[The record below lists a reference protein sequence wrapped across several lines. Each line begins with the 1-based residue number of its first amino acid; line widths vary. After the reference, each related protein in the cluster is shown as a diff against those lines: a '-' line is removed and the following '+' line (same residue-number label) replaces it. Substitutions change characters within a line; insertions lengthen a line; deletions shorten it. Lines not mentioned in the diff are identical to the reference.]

1 MFRLSPRQTLF
12 RSRYERFRWKFSN
25 FAAKQTLTMEQKFG
39 KNSIDIKVL
48 REFCEREG
56 KMVEYR
62 KGEQLEREGDPAR
75 WFGFVTEGCF
85 KYVTYGISDD
95 KEHITW
101 FSFEGEFAGDYP
113 ACLDGGPAL
122 TTIEAMVPTRIIRV
136 SGEQLEREGDPA
148 RWFGFVTEGCFK
160 YVTHG
165 ISDDK
170 EHITWFSFEGE
181 FAGDYPACLDGRPS
195 QTTIKAM
202 MPSRM
207 LRVSGEQL
215 VDFFRQD
222 AEKMELRSVIAE
234 HLLSQ
239 ARACYL
245 DLHRATARERY
256 ELLLQR
262 CPGIV
267 EYLDL
272 QDIASFLNVTP
283 KTISMI
289 RKDITFGKD

>member
-1 MFRLSPRQTLF
+1 
-12 RSRYERFRWKFSN
+12 
-25 FAAKQTLTMEQKFG
+25 MEQKFSN
-39 KNSIDIKVL
+39 NSIDLQVL

-56 KMVEYR
+56 EAVSYR
-62 KGEQLEREGDPAR
+62 KGDQMEREGDPTR

-95 KEHITW
+95 REHITW

-113 ACLDGGPAL
+113 NCLDGCPAQ
-122 TTIEAMVPTRIIRV
+122 TTIEAM
-136 SGEQLEREGDPA
+136 
-148 RWFGFVTEGCFK
+148 
-160 YVTHG
+160 
-165 ISDDK
+165 
-170 EHITWFSFEGE
+170 
-181 FAGDYPACLDGRPS
+181 
-195 QTTIKAM
+195 
-202 MPSRM
+202 MPSRL

-215 VDFFRQD
+215 MDFFRQD

-256 ELLLQR
+256 ELLLKR

-267 EYLDL
+267 EHLAL
-272 QDIASFLNVTP
+272 QDLASFLCITP
-283 KTISMI
+283 NYLSTI
-289 RKDITFGKD
+289 RKSITFENKK